1 MKEYLLSTYVP
12 TLFLHCKEKVIIELL
27 IMYVPNVQCIVLDK
41 STYFIF
47 IQGVRANLNR
57 LKSMKEARKQ

>member
-1 MKEYLLSTYVP
+1 MHEGVLSTYVP
-12 TLFLHCKEKVIIELL
+12 TLFLHCKEKVKIELL
-27 IMYVPNVQCIVLDK
+27 IMYLMYCVVLDK

-57 LKSMKEARKQ
+57 LKSMNEARKQ